1 MLYKATF
8 SYTQSSPRGGSAVH
22 TKEVKLIVAE
32 SETQLVEKVESF
44 LSDDKCGY
52 RKFIELVDIQKI

>member
-22 TKEVKLIVAE
+22 TKEVKLIAAE
-32 SETQLVEKVESF
+32 SETQLVEKS
-44 LSDDKCGY
+44 
-52 RKFIELVDIQKI
+52 